1 MFVVSSA
8 FTMHIGAQSKGG
20 GGGGGGGR
28 WDGGSWDLRITIVIH

>member
-20 GGGGGGGR
+20 GGGGGMGVVGTS
-28 WDGGSWDLRITIVIH
+28 GSLL